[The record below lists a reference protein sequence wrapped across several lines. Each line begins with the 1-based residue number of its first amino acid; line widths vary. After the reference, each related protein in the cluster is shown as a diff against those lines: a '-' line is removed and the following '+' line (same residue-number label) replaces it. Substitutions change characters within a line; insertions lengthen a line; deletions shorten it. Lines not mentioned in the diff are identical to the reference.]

1 MSSKLDDASFTK
13 ASEFS
18 KTVPHS
24 ETIKNDVI
32 YCRICLGSS
41 DFEELISPC
50 YCAGTIGIVH
60 QRCLEKWLNL
70 SRSKT
75 CEICGFTFEVLKHYP
90 HFCKWLWMG
99 GKGDGIHRRR
109 YLWTDLIC
117 LLIMIPLLTLCAWLA
132 ISSNQDEKSANSR
145 RFPWQSFFLGLLC
158 SLLLLVFNIWLMF
171 SFRYHHQ
178 SWKLWRK
185 EQSYIVL
192 SESVK
197 RKKVMDIK
205 RDPQNPNLIIQNNKQ
220 EQNQQLKRLDM
231 LESNE
236 TSMKPNKTIDDSELA
251 INRIRQQCLNAES
264 YSGPIWNMK
273 SEICDEITN
282 TGGIDSTMIH
292 NKLKTLSTEEV
303 TVKEDSHTEHVV
315 QTEPMSFRSSL
326 SVFTVPTESCV
337 NDTLN
342 EATK

>member
-1 MSSKLDDASFTK
+1 MCFGAHK
-13 ASEFS
+13 
-18 KTVPHS
+18 P
-24 ETIKNDVI
+24 
-32 YCRICLGSS
+32 
-41 DFEELISPC
+41 
-50 YCAGTIGIVH
+50 
-60 QRCLEKWLNL
+60 Q
-70 SRSKT
+70 
-75 CEICGFTFEVLKHYP
+75 
-90 HFCKWLWMG
+90 
-99 GKGDGIHRRR
+99 
-109 YLWTDLIC
+109 
-117 LLIMIPLLTLCAWLA
+117 
-132 ISSNQDEKSANSR
+132 
-145 RFPWQSFFLGLLC
+145 
-158 SLLLLVFNIWLMF
+158 F